1 MWVWMTRSPNVCRI
15 APSTPIAW
23 SHAVGAAHAEV
34 DARRSRSGRAAA
46 RGSRSPR
53 ARAPRQAQQS
63 SRRRRRRRAR
73 HAGGAARRRVWS
85 SAWALRERCQIW
97 LRFSNFSAV
106 PATDSPTDTDAVGAA
121 TAPTAGAD
129 TGNGPPGAIRRPP
142 DRGRRST
149 RSELRG
155 DDQAD
160 QRARRRLRRGRADRQ
175 GRGAGRHRLQVG
187 GRHPRDRAVDPR
199 SVDPADEVSL
209 GDRVDAL
216 VLTKEDAEGRLIL
229 SKKRARFEKAWRRI
243 EAAAGSGEPV
253 EGTVIEVVKEA

>member
-1 MWVWMTRSPNVCRI
+1 MWMTRSPNVCRI

-53 ARAPRQAQQS
+53 ARALRQAQQS

-85 SAWALRERCQIW
+85 SAWALRGKMSDRAS
-97 LRFSNFSAV
+97 LLPNFSAV

-129 TGNGPPGAIRRPP
+129 TGNGPPPERSDDLLIEVDGQLVPNYAATIKPINEHDVVSGEVVRIDKDEVLVDIGYKSEGVIPATELSIR
-142 DRGRRST
+142 
-149 RSELRG
+149 
-155 DDQAD
+155 
-160 QRARRRLRRGRADRQ
+160 
-175 GRGAGRHRLQVG
+175 
-187 GRHPRDRAVDPR
+187 R

-209 GDRVDAL
+209 GIASTRLSSPRRTPRVA
-216 VLTKEDAEGRLIL
+216 
-229 SKKRARFEKAWRRI
+229 SSCRRS
-243 EAAAGSGEPV
+243 APGSRRRGAGSRPRRGRASRSRAP
-253 EGTVIEVVKEA
+253 